1 MIEGSSCV
9 DISVVKDLNKL
20 IKKQF
25 ETIDAIMALH
35 KPIRDEWF
43 DIGSLICN
51 ECTKEEYI
59 CKYPCDTVQ
68 IIQKQLV

>member
-1 MIEGSSCV
+1 MIERSLRV
-9 DISVVKDLNKL
+9 DISVVKDMNKL
-20 IKKQF
+20 IRKQF
-25 ETIDAIMALH
+25 ETINAIMALH

-51 ECTKEEYI
+51 ECTREEYI
-59 CKYPCDTVQ
+59 CKYPCETVQ